1 MYLRVTERRNR
12 DGSSIAY
19 YALAE
24 NVWNPTA
31 KRSEVRVVHSFGRA
45 DRIDKAALQRLVASI
60 NRVIDTDAADALPL
74 RGKTALPE
82 IEIDAVFELGIV
94 LAARS
99 LWEVLD
105 IGEAIRTR
113 LARAGLAAP
122 HEIALF
128 AMATQRLDN
137 PNSKLGCAARWLP
150 DVVWLPEAGQLMVDQ
165 LYRALDFLA
174 VWSEEIERDVFL
186 HSADL
191 LRLDVDLIFY
201 DTTTA
206 YFEIDEPDAHAELW
220 GGRLFAPLRQRGHS
234 KDDHD
239 GNPQVVIALAVTRDG
254 MPVRSWVLPGNTADV
269 TTVARIKQDLHAW
282 RLGRCLFVGDAGMY
296 SADNL
301 AELSR
306 GLGRYVLAV
315 PMRRVG
321 EVEAEVLSRPGRYR
335 KVADNLEVKEVWVG
349 TGERRKRYVLCFNP
363 TEAERQR
370 QHRAQVLSELEAEL
384 RLLDERAEDHPK
396 AACALMASRRWGRYL
411 RPDSRGR
418 PQLDAAKVKAA
429 TKFDGKWVVITNDET
444 LTAEDVA
451 LAYKGGAII
460 EFLLPSHEADRAGS
474 AANVPLAGAADRSA
488 HQAVRAGVADAAHRR
503 DPHRPAVGAH
513 RAPAGG
519 TESGA
524 LPQREPDHCSAH
536 KNRRR
541 IGRPA
546 EKARDSNPQAAP
558 GGHRGGRN
566 PRPGI
571 DTRPESVLCKPLP
584 RFADSARLSRDR
596 EPRSMQEVAPP
607 MTDQGRTFCRSR

>member
-113 LARAGLAAP
+113 LARAGLAAS

-128 AMATQRLDN
+128 AMATQRLDD
-137 PNSKLGCAARWLP
+137 PDSKLGCAARWLP

-282 RLGRCLFVGDAGMY
+282 RLGRCLFVG
-296 SADNL
+296 
-301 AELSR
+301 
-306 GLGRYVLAV
+306 GLPPWEWRDEIGALR
-315 PMRRVG
+315 
-321 EVEAEVLSRPGRYR
+321 
-335 KVADNLEVKEVWVG
+335 
-349 TGERRKRYVLCFNP
+349 
-363 TEAERQR
+363 
-370 QHRAQVLSELEAEL
+370 SESS
-384 RLLDERAEDHPK
+384 DPFHDHP
-396 AACALMASRRWGRYL
+396 CLGGRSVTDTGMQPL
-411 RPDSRGR
+411 PVIEHLDVIEHGR
-418 PQLDAAKVKAA
+418 
-429 TKFDGKWVVITNDET
+429 FGC
-444 LTAEDVA
+444 
-451 LAYKGGAII
+451 
-460 EFLLPSHEADRAGS
+460 
-474 AANVPLAGAADRSA
+474 LAGGEPAVINMFDLERGKHAL
-488 HQAVRAGVADAAHRR
+488 HGCIVQAVATAAHGLKE
-503 DPHRPAVGAH
+503 AVTLQHGPIRLRSILH
-513 RAPAGG
+513 
-519 TESGA
+519 
-524 LPQREPDHCSAH
+524 
-536 KNRRR
+536 
-541 IGRPA
+541 
-546 EKARDSNPQAAP
+546 AA
-558 GGHRGGRN
+558 
-566 PRPGI
+566 I
-571 DTRPESVLCKPLP
+571 AVMDQTRCWG
-584 RFADSARLSRDR
+584 
-596 EPRSMQEVAPP
+596 
-607 MTDQGRTFCRSR
+607 MTLQSHDQGVDA